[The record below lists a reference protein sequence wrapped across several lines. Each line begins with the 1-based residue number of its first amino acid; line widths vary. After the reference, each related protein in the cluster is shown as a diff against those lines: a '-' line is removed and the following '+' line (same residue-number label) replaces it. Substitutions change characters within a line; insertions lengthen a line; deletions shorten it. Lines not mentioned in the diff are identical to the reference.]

1 MELFLLCVKIFF
13 VRILDVSLGTFRT
26 IITIKGKNF
35 WASLIGFIEV
45 FVWFVIVKEALNTE
59 NTSIIVGISYALGF
73 ATGTYIGGILSERY
87 IKGTFGVQVI
97 TANHDLISFLRKNGF
112 GLTAI
117 DIISE
122 DEKSKKYMLF
132 IEIDK
137 TKFETLKKL
146 IKQYDKTAFIVVNE
160 TKQVYNGYF
169 SK

>member
-112 GLTAI
+112 GLTAM

-132 IEIDK
+132 I
-137 TKFETLKKL
+137 
-146 IKQYDKTAFIVVNE
+146 
-160 TKQVYNGYF
+160 
-169 SK
+169 

>member
-1 MELFLLCVKIFF
+1 MELFILCLKIFL

-35 WASLIGFIEV
+35 LASVIGFIEV

-59 NTSIIVGISYALGF
+59 STSIIVGVSYALGF
-73 ATGTYIGGILSERY
+73 ATGTYLGGILSDRY
-87 IKGTFGVQVI
+87 IKGTFGIQVI
-97 TANHDLISFLRKNGF
+97 TANHNLISFLKKNGF

-122 DEKSKKYMLF
+122 DENIKKYMLF

-137 TKFETLKKL
+137 SKFDVLKKL
-146 IKQYDKTAFIVVNE
+146 IKQYDQKAFIVVNE

>member
-112 GLTAI
+112 GLTAM

>member
-1 MELFLLCVKIFF
+1 MELFILCVKIFF

-112 GLTAI
+112 GLTAM

>member
-1 MELFLLCVKIFF
+1 MELFILCVKIFF

-97 TANHDLISFLRKNGF
+97 TANHDLIPFLRKNGF